1 MSGAGSLND
10 PKISGDP
17 LLNRVLADVRAAE
30 GEADRFRGDVILKK
44 QELFA
49 QLEEGEPERRL
60 ICYLAATS
68 GIAGIDHSDAAPL
81 GSVLDAVGDCDRLD
95 LMLNSPGGVGE
106 VAEKLVEMCRSRCRG
121 EFRVIVPNFAKS
133 AATMIALGA
142 DSIVMAADR
151 SELGPTDPQYEIQ
164 IGGQPQMVSGQS
176 FVSAYELA
184 HKEVA
189 EASTKGEPLVGFL
202 QSLASSTM
210 EPAFIEHCRRGIDF
224 SRDIARH
231 FLRDYQFAAKAKL
244 EDPTPTEGE
253 IAERARLA
261 AENLLSAGA
270 RFSHGRLI
278 GPEEARDEIGLNIE
292 ILDRDDP
299 VWQAYWE
306 LYVRAEVYMQAS
318 AAGERQA
325 AKLFLNRD
333 SMLQTYY

>member
-1 MSGAGSLND
+1 MSGGGVLND

-17 LLNRVLADVRAAE
+17 LLQRVLADVDAAA
-30 GEADRFRGDVILKK
+30 GEADRFRGDAILRKD
-44 QELFA
+44 ELFS
-49 QLEEGEPERRL
+49 QLEGDNSSRRL

-81 GSVLDAVGDCDRLD
+81 GSVLDAVGDCDHLD

-106 VAEKLVEMCRSRCRG
+106 VAEKLVEMCRSRCNG

-133 AATMIALGA
+133 AATMVALGA
-142 DSIVMAADR
+142 DVIVMAADR

-164 IGGQPQMVSGQS
+164 IGGELQVVSGQS

-184 HKEVA
+184 QAKVV
-189 EASTKGEPLVGFL
+189 EASENGEPIAGLL

-210 EPAFIEHCRRGIDF
+210 EPAFIEHCRRGINF
-224 SRDIARH
+224 SRDIAGH
-231 FLRDYQFAAKAKL
+231 FLRDYQLPAKAKR
-244 EDPTPTEGE
+244 EDPQPTQDE
-253 IAERARLA
+253 IKERAQSA
-261 AENLLSAGA
+261 AEDLLSAAA

-278 GPEEARDEIGLNIE
+278 GPEEARDKIGLNIE
-292 ILDRDDP
+292 ILGRDDS

-325 AKLFLNRD
+325 AKLFMNRE
-333 SMLQTYY
+333 SVLQTYY

>member
-1 MSGAGSLND
+1 MGD
-10 PKISGDP
+10 PKINGDP
-17 LLNRVLADVRAAE
+17 LLQRVLADVDAAG
-30 GEADRFRGDVILKK
+30 GEADRFRGDAILRK
-44 QELFA
+44 EDLFS
-49 QLEEGEPERRL
+49 QLEGGEPSRRL

-81 GSVLDAVGDCDRLD
+81 GSVLDAVGDSDHLD

-142 DSIVMAADR
+142 DAIVMAADR
-151 SELGPTDPQYEIQ
+151 SELGPIDPQYEIQ
-164 IGGQPQMVSGQS
+164 IGGQLQMVSGQS

-184 HKEVA
+184 HEKVA
-189 EASTKGEPLVGFL
+189 EASANEEPVIGYL
-202 QSLASSTM
+202 QSLSSSTM
-210 EPAFIEHCRRGIDF
+210 EPAFIEHCRRGINF
-224 SRDIARH
+224 SRDVARH
-231 FLRDYQFAAKAKL
+231 FLRDYQLPAKAKD
-244 EDPTPTEGE
+244 EDPAPSGDE
-253 IAERARLA
+253 IKERARLA

-278 GPEEARDEIGLNIE
+278 GPEEARDEVGLNIE

-333 SMLQTYY
+333 STLQTYY